1 MQHEDYV
8 HAAIIPPPETNDHE
22 KDVKYTRIVIDSK
35 DRETHLFP
43 DPNNYE
49 VRFDDDID
57 DVLSVQLLSID
68 VPMSTYMIN
77 KHFDKL
83 TVITPDNNTTQQISL
98 DHGDYTASSLATM
111 LSNVLDSNTYQV
123 EYNPIKD
130 NFVFKSRTNFSI
142 TFPEKN
148 SIHQILG
155 FHKKQYDSLV
165 DATIPDGEYKYYIK
179 SEFRKNFK
187 YNNYLVLNIDQ
198 FDVNKSNSNTLHKTF
213 AVIVDNYCNLN
224 LADTPKIIKNFTPPI
239 PRLSKIK
246 ISFDDRFGNPY
257 DFQNMDHR
265 IELLFTSHKQK
276 RKYQNIFINR

>member
-8 HAAIIPPPETNDHE
+8 HAAIIPPPESGDYE

-35 DRETHLFP
+35 DRDSGLFP

-77 KHFDKL
+77 KHFDQL
-83 TVITPDNNTTQQISL
+83 TVITNNTPQQVAL
-98 DHGDYTASSLATM
+98 NHGDYDATSLATM
-111 LSNVLDSNTYQV
+111 LSSSLGTSDFQV
-123 EYNPIKD
+123 DYDPIKD
-130 NFVFKSRTNFSI
+130 NYRFKSKALFSLA
-142 TFPEKN
+142 FPETN
-148 SIHQILG
+148 SLHQLLG
-155 FHKKQYDSLV
+155 FYKKQYDALV
-165 DATIPDGEYKYYIK
+165 DTAVPVGEYRYYIK

-198 FDVNKSNSNTLHKTF
+198 FDVNKSNGDTLHRTF

-239 PRLSKIK
+239 PRLSKVK
-246 ISFDDRFGNPY
+246 ISFSDRYGNPY

-276 RKYQNIFINR
+276 RKYQNIFLNR